1 MLLNPTTTPLES
13 SRRLA
18 RAFHRHVRRDLRN
31 VFEFEYH
38 PPKKKS
44 TPYEK
49 STGATDGKKSKPRVS
64 EIFIPRK
71 KGACRRYTFSD
82 GTHLCCR
89 RCRRRCWPTSR
100 PAPAA
105 HTTPNSW
112 ATVVPCPWSRRSPRG
127 HVSAGHVYF
136 RHDQSQT
143 QTTKMLR
150 AAPSLLSARILPAA
164 VTGRSTLTHGAR
176 RPEEFREQREER
188 TGGGANGARADSGPG
203 ITARR
208 SQPPSHS
215 ANFYLPI
222 FTSDENTISYFCSC
236 LMVVL
241 DWKSE
246 FEFCWWR
253 VPKISS
259 KIEWYNIYGI
269 ICIAISK

>member
-31 VFEFEYH
+31 VLEFKIH
-38 PPKKKS
+38 PPKIKIHPLQKNQQV
-44 TPYEK
+44 PPMK
-49 STGATDGKKSKPRVS
+49 KKSKPRVS
-64 EIFIPRK
+64 EIFNSRK

-164 VTGRSTLTHGAR
+164 VTGRSTLTHGHTAR
-176 RPEEFREQREER
+176 GRQRNSENREKREQVVAR
-188 TGGGANGARADSGPG
+188 TAHAPTRGPESQRAD
-203 ITARR
+203 
-208 SQPPSHS
+208 PSHS
-215 ANFYLPI
+215 ANINLPI
-222 FTSDENTISYFCSC
+222 FASAKNTIADLSNLLF
-236 LMVVL
+236 L
-241 DWKSE
+241 
-246 FEFCWWR
+246 
-253 VPKISS
+253 
-259 KIEWYNIYGI
+259 
-269 ICIAISK
+269 